1 MNKPAVSIS
10 LSSYGAELVRQRG
23 QDFFVDVLAAAGADR
38 IEWRE
43 ELLRA
48 IGYVAQA
55 CSNIQKDQMGEV
67 GSDSFSQT

>member
-1 MNKPAVSIS
+1 LSYKLTS
-10 LSSYGAELVRQRG
+10 LELPSLL
-23 QDFFVDVLAAAGADR
+23 VDVVAIREYLKQVLSDDDD
-38 IEWRE
+38 E

-67 GSDSFSQT
+67 GSDSFIQT

>member
-1 MNKPAVSIS
+1 MSYKLTS
-10 LSSYGAELVRQRG
+10 LELPSLL
-23 QDFFVDVLAAAGADR
+23 VDVVAIREYLKQVLSDDDD
-38 IEWRE
+38 E

>member
-1 MNKPAVSIS
+1 MSYKLTRLELPS
-10 LSSYGAELVRQRG
+10 LL
-23 QDFFVDVLAAAGADR
+23 VDVAAIREYLKQVLNDDDD
-38 IEWRE
+38 E

-55 CSNIQKDQMGEV
+55 CSNIQKDQTGEV

>member
-1 MNKPAVSIS
+1 MLID
-10 LSSYGAELVRQRG
+10 LSR
-23 QDFFVDVLAAAGADR
+23 AAGAYLHD
-38 IEWRE
+38 IFLNNLDWGV
-43 ELLRA
+43 L